1 MAEKNNA
8 VCDICGKEYYV
19 CLSCSDAMRLH
30 PYKSFTDTAE
40 HFKIFQVV
48 KGFLTGVYT
57 KEEAKEKFENIDLS
71 DINSFKPHI
80 KDIIKNVLKE
90 EKADVK
96 EVTVKEVAVEG
107 AKVAEETIA
116 VEETTTDE
124 VIVKP
129 TVSRKRN
136 SKVETE

>member
-1 MAEKNNA
+1 MAERNNA

-48 KGFLTGVYT
+48 KGFLTGVYS
-57 KEEAKEKFENIDLS
+57 KEEAKEKFKNIDLK
-71 DINSFKPHI
+71 DIDSFKPHI
-80 KDIIKNVLKE
+80 KKIIKDILKE
-90 EKADVK
+90 EKVDVK
-96 EVTVKEVAVEG
+96 EV
-107 AKVAEETIA
+107 I
-116 VEETTTDE
+116 VEEAAIDE
-124 VIVKP
+124 IVAKP
-129 TVSRKRN
+129 AVTRKKN

>member
-57 KEEAKEKFENIDLS
+57 KEEAKEKFKNINLK
-71 DINSFKPHI
+71 DIDSFKPHI

-96 EVTVKEVAVEG
+96 EV
-107 AKVAEETIA
+107 A
-116 VEETTTDE
+116 VEEPITVEEVMTDE

-129 TVSRKRN
+129 TVSRKKN